1 MMVVSFHFH
10 SHITRTYKQIL
21 QPHTFLLRI
30 RATLGH
36 HVFIIIGVIVIVYYI
51 TSSFF
56 FYLPPFFLF
65 STPPWTYEWIETI
78 NIPVFSCT
86 STHLIF
92 FLYIYNTS
100 KTLVVVC
107 VWRVKKYMD
116 DHWWWWWCCL
126 LNGILNKKKS
136 ETKNRKKFLIQF
148 SSIWD
153 MIARTRVWF
162 LLSRRVLIHSFIHSL
177 VNHECH
183 DHIRVLLLFICWVV
197 DNRCNWHT
205 HETAI

>member
-65 STPPWTYEWIETI
+65 STPLWTYEWIETI

-92 FLYIYNTS
+92 FIYIQHFKNIGCC
-100 KTLVVVC
+100 VC
-107 VWRVKKYMD
+107 VEGEEIHGWSLMMMMMLLVERNFKQKK
-116 DHWWWWWCCL
+116 
-126 LNGILNKKKS
+126 IRNKKP
-136 ETKNRKKFLIQF
+136 KKILDTI
-148 SSIWD
+148 
-153 MIARTRVWF
+153 
-162 LLSRRVLIHSFIHSL
+162 FIYL
-177 VNHECH
+177 GH
-183 DHIRVLLLFICWVV
+183 DST
-197 DNRCNWHT
+197 N
-205 HETAI
+205 